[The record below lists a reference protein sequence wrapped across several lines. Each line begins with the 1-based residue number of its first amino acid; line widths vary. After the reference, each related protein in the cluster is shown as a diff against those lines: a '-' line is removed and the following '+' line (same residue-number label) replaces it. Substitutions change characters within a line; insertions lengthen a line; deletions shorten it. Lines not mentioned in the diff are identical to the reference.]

1 MTNLTLPPRVLDIHV
16 PDDLIAD
23 GPIEASGGSRHDAR
37 MLVAHRSTG
46 RLVHAHARDL
56 PDHLEAG
63 DVLVVNTSAT
73 LPAAVPTIDG
83 ALVVHLS
90 TQLGAH
96 RWVIE
101 VREPVGAGSQP
112 HPLERPVALS
122 LVGGGHVQLLA
133 PYGPAGA
140 MVLPEADRQP
150 HRLWVAELSTPEP
163 VDRWLVRMGRPIRYG
178 RTDTAWPLDAYQ
190 TLFAAPTPHPI
201 GLGSAEMPSA
211 GRPITAEVLT
221 RLIAAGVVVAPITL
235 HCGVSSLEAHE
246 PPYPER
252 YQVPATTARLVNEAH
267 AAGHRVIAVGTTVTR
282 ALETDA
288 DPDGHARAG
297 DGWTDLVI
305 TPERGLRVIDGIVS
319 GWHEPEASHL
329 LLMEAAAGRQLLES
343 SYDAALA
350 ERYRWHEFGDLH
362 LVLP

>member
-1 MTNLTLPPRVLDIHV
+1 
-16 PDDLIAD
+16 
-23 GPIEASGGSRHDAR
+23 

-46 RLVHAHARDL
+46 QLVHAHATDL
-56 PDHLEAG
+56 PDHLDAG

-73 LPAAVPTIDG
+73 LPAAIPAADG
-83 ALVVHLS
+83 RLLVHLS
-90 TQLGAH
+90 TQLGAR
-96 RWVIE
+96 RWVVE
-101 VREPVGAGSQP
+101 VREPTGTGSRP
-112 HPLERPVALS
+112 HPLDRPEALD

-133 PYGPAGA
+133 PYGPTGA
-140 MVLPEADRQP
+140 LVLPEADQHP

-163 VDRWLVRMGRPIRYG
+163 VDAWLRGAGRPIRYG
-178 RTDTAWPLDAYQ
+178 HTDTAWPLAAYQ
-190 TLFAAPTPHPI
+190 TLFAAPTPRPI

-211 GRPITAEVLT
+211 GRPITAEVLS
-221 RLIAAGVVVAPITL
+221 RLIAAGVVVTPITL

-252 YQVPATTARLVNEAH
+252 YQVPATTARLVDEAH

-282 ALETDA
+282 AIETDA
-288 DPDGHARAG
+288 DEEGHAHAG

-305 TPERGLRVIDGIVS
+305 TPERGLRTIDGIIS

-329 LLMEAAAGRQLLES
+329 LLMEAAAGRPLLEA

-350 ERYRWHEFGDLH
+350 ERYRWHEFGDVH